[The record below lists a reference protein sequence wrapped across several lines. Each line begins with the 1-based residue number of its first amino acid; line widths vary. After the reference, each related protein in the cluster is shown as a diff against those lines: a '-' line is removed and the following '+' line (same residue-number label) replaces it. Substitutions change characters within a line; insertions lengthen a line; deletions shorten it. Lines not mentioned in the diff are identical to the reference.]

1 MHDRLVGGFVLP
13 HLAGVV
19 VERVESGPE
28 ATWLYARARAETA
41 SCPRCATVSMSVRG
55 RYQRRLSDTPIGG
68 RPVWLILRVRRFNC
82 PASGC
87 VVRTFVEQVPGLTAR
102 RRRRSQPLQDLLH
115 GVGAALAGRAGVRLA
130 GKLAMCVS
138 RSTLLRLLR
147 ATPEPALTT
156 APRVLGVDDFALR
169 RGQVYATILLDME
182 THRPV
187 DVLPD
192 READTLAAWLRAH
205 PGAEII
211 CRDRAGAYADGAR
224 TGAPDAIQVA
234 DRWHLWHNLGEAVEA
249 VVVAHRASLPEPPAE
264 PCQPATP
271 RPQPQQREQPTVV
284 PSKEI
289 RLVTRTRERYTEVQ
303 RLLADRTSRAEV
315 GRRLGLDPQ
324 TVRRFADATSIEQ
337 LLANTRRESLTDA
350 YTSYLHQR
358 WNDGCT
364 ETAVLYAEIREQG
377 FRGSLQ
383 TLRRYLQPLR
393 PLEGGIRRRLRAPS
407 APSPPKPR
415 RVAKWIM
422 SDPAKLR
429 PEDQHKLDA
438 IRRRS
443 PALDTLARHVHDFA
457 DMMHKLRGALL
468 PQWIAAVLAS
478 DLAELRSFAK
488 GLQRDL
494 AAVTAGLTLPWS
506 SGAVEGQVNRVKM
519 LKRQMYGRARFD
531 LLRCRILQPN

>member
-1 MHDRLVGGFVLP
+1 VHDRLVGGFVLP

-19 VERVESGPE
+19 VERVESGAE
-28 ATWLYARARAETA
+28 ATWLYGRARAQTA
-41 SCPRCATVSMSVRG
+41 SCPRCATVSMSERG

-68 RPVWLILRVRRFNC
+68 QPVWLILRVRRLNC
-82 PASGC
+82 AASGC
-87 VVRTFVEQVPGLTAR
+87 AVRTFVEQVPGLTTR

-156 APRVLGVDDFALR
+156 APQVLGVDDFALR

-271 RPQPQQREQPTVV
+271 RPQPQQREQPTAV

-289 RLVTRTRERYTEVQ
+289 RLVSRTRQRYTEVQ
-303 RLLADRTSRAEV
+303 RLLADGTSRAEV

-324 TVRRFADATSIEQ
+324 TVRRFDDATSIEQ
-337 LLANTRRESLTDA
+337 LLADTRRESLTDA

-364 ETAVLYAEIREQG
+364 DTAVLYAEIREQASAAAS
-377 FRGSLQ
+377 RPCAAICNRCARSRATSAVACARRAHPRHRNPAASPSGS
-383 TLRRYLQPLR
+383 
-393 PLEGGIRRRLRAPS
+393 
-407 APSPPKPR
+407 
-415 RVAKWIM
+415 
-422 SDPAKLR
+422 
-429 PEDQHKLDA
+429 
-438 IRRRS
+438 
-443 PALDTLARHVHDFA
+443 
-457 DMMHKLRGALL
+457 
-468 PQWIAAVLAS
+468 
-478 DLAELRSFAK
+478 
-488 GLQRDL
+488 
-494 AAVTAGLTLPWS
+494 
-506 SGAVEGQVNRVKM
+506 
-519 LKRQMYGRARFD
+519 
-531 LLRCRILQPN
+531 